1 MAAARAAYARRSGG
15 EKTKRMLRSDNWWR
29 GVWAFAAG
37 LLAALAISSADA
49 QTALPVADAKSI
61 DLLSFQPGGAD
72 SLLLARSEGH
82 GKIEVQLVRATSGG
96 HFVLARTLP
105 GRFTS
110 AAWLDAAHIVTGDD
124 GGKLESW
131 SADKDQPAVLATVP
145 EAITGIGVAP
155 VSHNLAL
162 RLSGTLRLVG
172 ADGRPNGPTVTLG
185 QPSESCRSEGIE
197 RTPMFSPDE
206 QLLVFA
212 GVCGELRVFGQG
224 GVRLMP
230 PHVQHPDVRRHV
242 FSPDGQTLVVSYPS
256 PDGASVLSTAL
267 GRLDNVRPLEA
278 ADEVLDV
285 AALPGKGGFV
295 ILTADRLRFVDL
307 DGKLR
312 HESPAPAGSA
322 RIATAADGSRIA
334 VAADEGLVL
343 LDGDGQRLS
352 RPFGDLGRPI
362 AIQPIAGGT
371 QMAALHADGRL
382 QIWQLDGSEER
393 AALQLWKSQPPAS
406 DMQRPRLFTSPSGRK
421 VGVLAPDGQFE
432 VFDQGWN
439 RVGRPMR
446 FPAGPTN
453 TMLAATL
460 LLDDRILRP
469 MPDGSGFLML
479 GFDGGV
485 LGRMAFGD
493 QQKLVPEAAAASA
506 DVIAIYTSD
515 GRLAAWS
522 REGQPIRQRKLAASG
537 LSAPTLDIS
546 ADGRTIVLHDAPTN
560 LPPHLLVWKLDAE
573 DSLESRDGRFAGLMA
588 DGSLLRISENR
599 LVLDAPNGTQRL
611 SLPFDGDRVIGVTP
625 DGKTAL
631 VSKGDSVHAVRLL
644 PDSP

>member
-1 MAAARAAYARRSGG
+1 
-15 EKTKRMLRSDNWWR
+15 
-29 GVWAFAAG
+29 
-37 LLAALAISSADA
+37 
-49 QTALPVADAKSI
+49 
-61 DLLSFQPGGAD
+61 
-72 SLLLARSEGH
+72 
-82 GKIEVQLVRATSGG
+82 
-96 HFVLARTLP
+96 
-105 GRFTS
+105 
-110 AAWLDAAHIVTGDD
+110 
-124 GGKLESW
+124 
-131 SADKDQPAVLATVP
+131 
-145 EAITGIGVAP
+145 
-155 VSHNLAL
+155 
-162 RLSGTLRLVG
+162 
-172 ADGRPNGPTVTLG
+172 
-185 QPSESCRSEGIE
+185 
-197 RTPMFSPDE
+197 
-206 QLLVFA
+206 
-212 GVCGELRVFGQG
+212 
-224 GVRLMP
+224 MP
-230 PHVQHPDVRRHV
+230 PHVRRHV

-469 MPDGSGFLML
+469 MPDGSGFLIL
-479 GFDGGV
+479 GFDGRV
-485 LGRMAFGD
+485 LGRMAFDD
-493 QQKLVPEAAAASA
+493 QQKLVPEAATASA

-515 GRLAAWS
+515 SRLAAWS

-631 VSKGDSVHAVRLL
+631 VSKGDSVRAVRLL